1 MTGAGERNGRVVK
14 SMAVLPADLGSIPRT
29 HSAAYRG
36 SGTLSALHECQYRNT
51 CRQNTCTCKINNK
64 LTRIINY

>member
-36 SGTLSALHECQYRNT
+36 SGILSALHECQAQKDMQAKY
-51 CRQNTCTCKINNK
+51 
-64 LTRIINY
+64 LYM

>member
-36 SGTLSALHECQYRNT
+36 SGILSALHECQAHT
-51 CRQNTCTCKINNK
+51 WCTERHAGKIPVHVK
-64 LTRIINY
+64 